1 MKRTFIVTLLIL
13 SLLFSA
19 LPGMAAGKLTVTEE
33 AAIPN
38 CNNK

>member
-1 MKRTFIVTLLIL
+1 MRRTLALTLMILTLL
-13 SLLFSA
+13 SAA